1 MNNNGDWKEIEDFI
15 QKEKNKTI
23 EKYGFDIYENF
34 QNKNS
39 KEALKKRKHIKRTV
53 IIINIILIIILILSC
68 CLNLVQFKYK
78 RTRISNLQSIY
89 QLNFEEKSVNTDI
102 TGNGFLIYKI
112 EEIPELEIH
121 AIAKKND
128 NTFIEDVEAKIYKYF
143 FDRWNNPDK
152 NKFIVEES
160 YDDYTY
166 KLYRKKNWI
175 LRFKTYIEVNN
186 YEEMLNATETIIK
199 FRNYMNYPQIIVESY
214 IKYDNKLILPHN
226 VSNQKDDEIR
236 ESARTQFDLIKKGER

>member
-1 MNNNGDWKEIEDFI
+1 MNNNNDWKEIEDFI

-34 QNKNS
+34 QKKNS
-39 KEALKKRKHIKRTV
+39 KETFKKRKNIKRTV
-53 IIINIILIIILILSC
+53 IIISIILIIIFILSC
-68 CLNLVQFKYK
+68 CFNLVQFKYK
-78 RTRISNLQSIY
+78 ITRMNNLRSIY
-89 QLNFEEKSVNTDI
+89 QLNFKEKSVDTDI
-102 TGNGFLIYKI
+102 SGNEFLIYKI

-121 AIAKKND
+121 AIAKKYD

-143 FDRWNNPDK
+143 FDKWNNPDK

-160 YDDYTY
+160 YDYYTC
-166 KLYRKKNWI
+166 KLSRKNWI
-175 LRFKTYIEVNN
+175 LKFKTYIEVNN
-186 YEEMLNATETIIK
+186 YEEMLNATEIIIK
-199 FRNYMNYPQIIVESY
+199 FRNYMKYPQIIVKSY

-236 ESARTQFDLIKKGER
+236 ESAKTQFDLIKNGER